1 MRRLLAVGVSFGFLL
16 SLVVGEATSQ
26 DAAKSA
32 GQAKKKSRL
41 RGSLIEDRAAKKLV
55 EAGDARLEAQ
65 ELKKAVEVWQS
76 VIERYP
82 RSRLRFQAHMRLGGF
97 FLERDRAY
105 DKARAHFEATASED
119 NRDEDQRAEA
129 TLKVGVCFYQA
140 RNFGKCFSVMRDVIE
155 QFPVSPQVN
164 QAYYYIGLGH
174 FQLGHYSRA
183 IAALEKVGTNMA
195 GEDDQV
201 AKVEAGKRF
210 FVRIDDADL
219 AALETGKPVKVT
231 VAVTS
236 GDSETVDCFTVGR
249 NVRIAL
255 GSIPTRLGR
264 PRKGN
269 GRLEVKGDD
278 TVTVT
283 YTDAHTADKKT
294 DQPVLSRVS
303 VVGDGVV
310 AITDGAFEET
320 LQGAV
325 LGKAINL
332 QVSDPDRDLTDGAD
346 AIEAIV
352 EVYRRKT
359 DEEIEAELLKNATEA
374 DDTKKAAAEKK
385 PVVRDAADVGDEDA
399 DDRDKIDPFKK
410 IDEVKVKLVE
420 AKIQRKVKGLDGE
433 LPVVPKPGD
442 DPAKQPADKKAADKK
457 AADKKAVDKKA
468 VDKKPAEK
476 KAAVVPVVDNSIH
489 TGVFRTTVT
498 LGKAEKIVAGDQV
511 LQALPGDKVRLV
523 YLDER
528 NSGEGIQ
535 QVQSEARCIEGN
547 LGGVRVTR
555 AVISNQE
562 LRLQTELKTA
572 GALTNIASRYKEFGL
587 KSNANDKYRQALAV
601 CEEVARE
608 ASKLGGRLLEETYVQ
623 LWQIYFEMDRLELA
637 AAMAQRLQRE
647 FPNSGFVDDAL
658 LQLADVARKG
668 GNLQRAIGI
677 YSRLV
682 NMKTSQLRGEAQFGI
697 AQCYEQM
704 ATGST
709 GTGAAQLRDRAFQ
722 EYKKVFDQFPDSGR
736 VGEAVSRMA
745 NYYYQQ
751 RDFSR
756 AVDTFET
763 VLSDYPDA
771 KFLDVILFNYG
782 RCLYRMNR
790 RSEAG
795 RRFDQLIQE
804 FPESPLA
811 SDAKKISDA
820 LSRLNRPKPTPAPG
834 DGDATKGAAKGAGAG
849 D

>member
-1 MRRLLAVGVSFGFLL
+1 MRRLLAVTVSFGLL
-16 SLVVGEATSQ
+16 LALVVGEAASQ
-26 DAAKSA
+26 DAAKKASK
-32 GQAKKKSRL
+32 GKKGRP
-41 RGSLIEDRAAKKLV
+41 RGSLVEDRAAKKLV
-55 EAGDARLEAQ
+55 EAGDARLEAG

-82 RSRLRFQAHMRLGGF
+82 RSRLRYEAHMRLGNF

-105 DKARAHFEATASED
+105 DKARVHFEAIAAED
-119 NRDEDQRAEA
+119 NRDEDQRAES
-129 TLKVGVCFYQA
+129 TLKIGVCFYQA
-140 RNFGKCFSVMRDVIE
+140 RNFGKCFGVMRDVIE
-155 QFPVSPQVN
+155 HFPVSKQVN

-183 IAALEKVGTNMA
+183 IAALEKVGTNMS

-201 AKVEAGKRF
+201 SKVEAGKRF

-219 AALETGKPVKVT
+219 AALEPGKPVKVT
-231 VAVTS
+231 VTVTS
-236 GDSETVDCFTVGR
+236 GDSETVECFTVGR

-264 PRKGN
+264 PQKGN

-283 YTDAHTADKKT
+283 YTDSHTADKKT
-294 DQPVLSRVS
+294 DQPVLNTVT
-303 VVGDGVV
+303 VVGDGVA

-332 QVSDPDRDLTDGAD
+332 QISDPDRDLTDGAD
-346 AIEAIV
+346 SIVAVV

-359 DEEIEAELLKNATEA
+359 DEEIEAELLKKATDADSEVTKARKNATS
-374 DDTKKAAAEKK
+374 KN
-385 PVVRDAADVGDEDA
+385 AADVGDTDAEDE
-399 DDRDKIDPFKK
+399 DEIDRYKK
-410 IDEVKVKLVE
+410 IDEVKVTLVE
-420 AKIQRKVKGLDGE
+420 ARIKRRVKALDGK
-433 LPVVPKPGD
+433 LPDVQKAGD
-442 DPAKQPADKKAADKK
+442 DPAVKPAENPAAKPAEKPAADKK
-457 AADKKAVDKKA
+457 DAAKKDAGKKD
-468 VDKKPAEK
+468 VPKPAPE
-476 KAAVVPVVDNSIH
+476 PLVDNSIH
-489 TGVFRTTVT
+489 TGVFRATVT
-498 LGKAEKIVAGDQV
+498 LAKVEETVAGDAI
-511 LQALPGDKVRLV
+511 LQAMPGDKVRLV

-528 NSGEGIQ
+528 NSSDGVY

-555 AVISNQE
+555 AVISDLE
-562 LRLQTELKTA
+562 LRLQTELQTA

-587 KSNANDKYRQALAV
+587 KSNANDKYMQALAV
-601 CEEVARE
+601 CEKVARS
-608 ASKLGGRLLEETYVQ
+608 ASKLGGKLLEETYVQ

-658 LQLADVARKG
+658 LQLADVARKR

-677 YSRLV
+677 YNRLV
-682 NMKTSQLRGEAQFGI
+682 SMKTSQLRGEAQFGI

-704 ATGST
+704 ATASM

-736 VGEAVSRMA
+736 VGESVSRMA

-751 RDFSR
+751 RDFAR
-756 AVDTFET
+756 AIDTFET

-790 RSEAG
+790 RPEAG

-811 SDAKKISDA
+811 TDAKKISDA
-820 LSRLNRPKPTPAPG
+820 LSRLNRPKPTPAPAGG
-834 DGDATKGAAKGAGAG
+834 DTKGATKGAGS
-849 D
+849 